1 MLHAQKAERLQ
12 QRVNLCTRR
21 WPFTSLELHRQFE
34 SLSDCEQA
42 EKLLGLFENG
52 YIVRIWN
59 AAGAY
64 AREPLPRLRL
74 APSREHT
81 EQRSRDGQTA
91 RQFESLRQRYQSRVL
106 FAGVSC

>member
-21 WPFTSLELHRQFE
+21 RPFAALELHCQFE

-52 YIVRIWN
+52 YVVRIWN

-64 AREPLPRLRL
+64 ACEPLPRVRL

-81 EQRSRDGQTA
+81 EQRSRDGQIA
-91 RQFESLRQRYQSRVL
+91 RHFE
-106 FAGVSC
+106 